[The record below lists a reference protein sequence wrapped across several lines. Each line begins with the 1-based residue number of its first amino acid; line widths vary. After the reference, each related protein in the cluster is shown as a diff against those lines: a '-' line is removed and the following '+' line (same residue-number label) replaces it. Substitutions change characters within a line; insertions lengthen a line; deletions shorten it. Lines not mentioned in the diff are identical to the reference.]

1 MVASSFLEPK
11 FGIIFFNSFFLLQI
25 YLRNN
30 SSCFVGRNERQKGSE
45 FKAGFI
51 ASKNPR
57 LCSIDVLFLGSDLKR
72 RSYFKNETKRLW
84 GSKLPEISN
93 D

>member
-11 FGIIFFNSFFLLQI
+11 FGIIFFNSFFFQI
-25 YLRNN
+25 FLRNN

-57 LCSIDVLFLGSDLKR
+57 LCSIDVLFLGSDLER
-72 RSYFKNETKRLW
+72 RNYFKK
-84 GSKLPEISN
+84 
-93 D
+93 